1 MERVNVDVMSEEEI
15 VFSTLSDMER
25 AMNELANGKSIIAI
39 YPIDGSKRR
48 ARVISV
54 SNWNLITDGKL
65 SVSANVQ
72 EGEEQ

>member
-39 YPIDGSKRR
+39 YPIDGGKRR

>member
-1 MERVNVDVMSEEEI
+1 MERVYVDVMNEDEV
-15 VFSTLSDMER
+15 VFSSLSDMEK

-39 YPIDGSKRR
+39 YPVDANRRR

-54 SNWNLITDGKL
+54 SSWNLITDGKL

-72 EGEEQ
+72 EGEE

>member
-1 MERVNVDVMSEEEI
+1 MERVYVDVMNDDEI
-15 VFSTLSDMER
+15 VFSTLSDMEK

-39 YPIDGSKRR
+39 YPVDGGKRR